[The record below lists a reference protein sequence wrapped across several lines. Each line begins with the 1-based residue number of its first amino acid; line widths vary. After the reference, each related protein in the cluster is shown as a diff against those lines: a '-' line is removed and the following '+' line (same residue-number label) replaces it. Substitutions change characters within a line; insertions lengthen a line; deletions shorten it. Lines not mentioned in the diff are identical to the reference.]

1 MLANIVVYDVGST
14 FTKAVAFHL
23 SAGNLTFAGRAQSPT
38 TLDGVMQGVRSAEAL
53 LAGQGVVIEPDSR
66 RYATCSAAGGLRMVA
81 MGYMPRVTAKA
92 AKEVAM
98 SAGARV
104 MEVISHEDSPAYRLE
119 ILKEIRPDIVL
130 LAGGTDGGEV
140 QSAIDNARLIVE
152 SGARCLVVVACNRD
166 AQPGVIEIL
175 NDSGIPF
182 AISPNIMP
190 TIHTLDIKTAR
201 AAIHREFIKQITK
214 AKGLNELLELV
225 TDHEIRPTPGA
236 VLLAGELWAKGT
248 YKQEGLGDVLMID
261 VGGATTDI
269 HSVLPGVDDL
279 REEEIGLIIN
289 NEKQVSYRTVEG
301 NLGMRVSATGVVD
314 AVGAEA
320 IEQLAGLLASEADT
334 AGPAVRE
341 ALLQGNPAEFIQQY
355 ASEREQHTELLATN
369 DLEEKIDQAM
379 AVAACHV
386 ALKRHSGYI
395 CQEYNPKKGI
405 LPGFPVGRDL
415 RQVDYVIGI
424 GGIFANHEPEYGL
437 EILRKALENDG
448 MSLFPEDPVLLFD
461 RHYLLF
467 ALGTLGLYEPDA
479 VLSFMKSEQF
489 SGQTVKRRVR
499 TEPEH
504 KILEHQD
511 AHVDEAH
518 QAWFRAQQNRKG
530 ETR

>member
-23 SAGNLTFAGRAQSPT
+23 SDGALTFVGRAQSPT

-53 LAGQGVVIEPDSR
+53 LAGQGIDIADDSR

-166 AQPGVIEIL
+166 AQPGVVEIL

-261 VGGATTDI
+261 IGGATTDI

-320 IEQLAGLLASEADT
+320 IEQLAGLLAGSAA
-334 AGPAVRE
+334 AGDA
-341 ALLQGNPAEFIQQY
+341 ALLQGNPAEFIQKY
-355 ASEREQHTELLATN
+355 ASERERHTELLAAN
-369 DLEEKIDQAM
+369 DLEDKIDQAM

-424 GGIFANHEPEYGL
+424 GGIFANHDPEYGL

-448 MSLFPEDPVLLFD
+448 MSLFPVDPVLLFD

-489 SGQTVKRRVR
+489 SGQTVKRRVKI
-499 TEPEH
+499 EPEYQ
-504 KILEHQD
+504 IPEQPD
-511 AHVDEAH
+511 AHLDEAH
-518 QAWFRAQQNRKG
+518 RAWFRAQQNRKG